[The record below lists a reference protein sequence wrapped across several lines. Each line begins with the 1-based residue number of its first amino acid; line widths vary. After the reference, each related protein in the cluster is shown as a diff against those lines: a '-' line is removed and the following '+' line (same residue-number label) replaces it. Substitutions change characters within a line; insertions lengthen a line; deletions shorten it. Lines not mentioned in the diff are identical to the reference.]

1 VSQQTKMRVGGGLIA
16 AAVIVVMVL
25 ILLAMS
31 IVNVPAGKFIVAIHK
46 WGKDLPPGD
55 IVAPN
60 DTYKGVM
67 AEPLLPGWHF
77 LNPITWTYEE
87 HDMVEVK
94 SGQCLVRTRKFGS
107 PIPSDRVAAGQVIAD
122 KDENGKDERGI
133 VAEVLKQGYHP
144 INPYAYSYE
153 IVDAVEIRTDQVGVR
168 TIKVGET
175 ELLKPKDLEQVD
187 KVSVKYVVPAGF
199 KGVQREPVRNG
210 THYINPY
217 LESITPVEVQVHQV
231 ELTDIQFPSRDG
243 FILKPHVRVVYQV
256 IGERAPELLI
266 RLSKEGRLHQE
277 DATPEQIKNNEI
289 LQKIILP
296 LIRGYARIK
305 GSDFDARD
313 FIGTEA
319 AGAAK
324 PVNHREEF
332 QKVLSEKVKQECEVV
347 GIRVKEVSLVAGL
360 DPPKELADQISER
373 ELARATIDKN
383 KTLITQH
390 KSDQTVKATG
400 ALKQR
405 AEEINKAQIRRNK
418 ATVEASQKL
427 ANEKLSLENDLAAAT
442 LRLEAAK
449 EQAKAILSQGE
460 ADAKIITLENEAQV
474 AGLRQAVL
482 GFSSVQVF
490 AQYHVLARIAPA
502 LTEIFA
508 SDESDFAKLFSTHLT
523 QPPANGTKPASGSPG
538 P

>member
-1 VSQQTKMRVGGGLIA
+1 VSQRTKLLVGGGLIA
-16 AAVIVVMVL
+16 AAVIVVFGL
-25 ILLAMS
+25 IMLSMS
-31 IVNVPAGKFIVAIHK
+31 IVNVPPGEFVVAIHE
-46 WGKDLPPGD
+46 WGKDLPPGE
-55 IVAPN
+55 IVAP
-60 DTYKGVM
+60 DSSYKGVM

-77 LNPITWTYEE
+77 LNPITWTYERGK
-87 HDMVEVK
+87 MVEVK
-94 SGQCLVRTRKFGS
+94 PGQCMVLTRKFGP
-107 PIPSDRVAAGQVIAD
+107 PIPPDRVAAGQFLAG
-122 KDENGKDERGI
+122 KDENGKDQRGI
-133 VAEVLKQGYHP
+133 VAEVVKQGYHA
-144 INPYAYSYE
+144 INKYAYSYE
-153 IVDAVEIRTDQVGVR
+153 IVDAVEVRTDQVGVR
-168 TIKVGET
+168 TLKVGES
-175 ELLKPKDLEQVD
+175 ELLRPKDIEDAD
-187 KVSVKYVVPAGF
+187 KVSIRYVVAAGF

-217 LESITPVEVQVHQV
+217 VESITPVEVQEHQV

-256 IGERAPELLI
+256 IGEKAPELLI
-266 RLSKEGRLHQE
+266 RLSKEGKVHQE

-319 AGAAK
+319 SGNEK
-324 PVNHREEF
+324 VVNHREKF
-332 QKVLSEKVKQECEVV
+332 QKVLLEKVKEECEVV

-360 DPPKELADQISER
+360 DPPKELADQISAR

-390 KSDQTVKATG
+390 KSDQTVKAAE
-400 ALKQR
+400 ALKPR
-405 AEEINKAQIRRNK
+405 MEEINKAQIRRNK

-427 ANEKLSLENDLAAAT
+427 ANEKLRLENDLAAAT

-460 ADAKIITLENEAQV
+460 ADAKIINLENEAQV

-490 AQYHVLARIAPA
+490 AQYHVLSRIAPA

-523 QPPANGTKPASGSPG
+523 QPPSNGTRPASGSNG

>member
-1 VSQQTKMRVGGGLIA
+1 VSQKAKLLVGGGLIA
-16 AAVIVVMVL
+16 AAVIVVFGLVL
-25 ILLAMS
+25 LQRG
-31 IVNVPAGKFIVAIHK
+31 IVNVPPGEFVVAIHK
-46 WGKDLPPGD
+46 WGKDLPPD
-55 IVAPN
+55 EIVAP
-60 DTYKGVM
+60 DSSYKGVM

-77 LNPITWTYEE
+77 FNPFTWDYEQYK
-87 HDMVEVK
+87 MVEVK
-94 SGQCLVRTRKFGS
+94 PGQCLVKTRKFGP
-107 PIPSDRVAAGQVIAD
+107 PIPPERVAAGQFLAG

-133 VAEVLKQGYHP
+133 VADILQHGFHA

-153 IVDAVEIRTDQVGVR
+153 LVDAVEIRTDQVGVR
-168 TIKVGET
+168 TLKVGES
-175 ELLKPKDLEQVD
+175 ELLRPKDIEGVD
-187 KVSVKYVVPAGF
+187 KVTARYVVPPGF

-217 LESITPVEVQVHQV
+217 VESITPVEVQEHQV

-256 IGERAPELLI
+256 IGEKAPELLI

-289 LQKIILP
+289 LQRIILP
-296 LIRGYARIK
+296 LVRGYVRIE
-305 GSDFDARD
+305 GSNFDARD
-313 FIGTEA
+313 FIGTEVTA
-319 AGAAK
+319 NEKA
-324 PVNHREEF
+324 VNHREEF
-332 QKVLSEKVKQECEVV
+332 QRVLFEKIKPQCETV

-360 DPPKELADQISER
+360 DPPKELTDQISER
-373 ELARATIDKN
+373 ELARATIEKN
-383 KTLITQH
+383 KTMITQH
-390 KSDQTVKATG
+390 KSDQSAKAAE

-405 AEEINKAQIRRNK
+405 SEEINKAENRRKK

-427 ANEKLSLENDLAAAT
+427 ANEKLRLENDLAAAT

-449 EQAKAILSQGE
+449 EQAKAILSEGE
-460 ADAKIITLENEAQV
+460 AGARLITLENEAQV
-474 AGLRQAVL
+474 AGLRQAML

-490 AQYHVLARIAPA
+490 AQYHVLSRIAPT

-508 SDESDFAKLFSTHLT
+508 SDESDFAKLFSTHLA
-523 QPPANGTKPASGSPG
+523 QPPANGTRPASGSSG